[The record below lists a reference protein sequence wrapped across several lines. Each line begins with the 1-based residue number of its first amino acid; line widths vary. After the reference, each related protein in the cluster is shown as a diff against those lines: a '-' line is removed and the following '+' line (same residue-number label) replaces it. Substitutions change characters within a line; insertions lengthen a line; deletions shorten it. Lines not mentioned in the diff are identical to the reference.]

1 MWIQIN
7 DSDLKVVGFLSSV
20 SYKLPMANCQMMKD
34 LVKHELKI
42 TLIRELTMKTAG
54 IHTPFVKEM
63 YNNGVYYGVPLKVF
77 CMFDIPPN
85 I

>member
-7 DSDLKVVGFLSSV
+7 YSDLKVVGFLSSV

-63 YNNGVYYGVPLKVF
+63 YNPKVYYGKPVEVF
-77 CMFDIPPN
+77 CMFDIPHN